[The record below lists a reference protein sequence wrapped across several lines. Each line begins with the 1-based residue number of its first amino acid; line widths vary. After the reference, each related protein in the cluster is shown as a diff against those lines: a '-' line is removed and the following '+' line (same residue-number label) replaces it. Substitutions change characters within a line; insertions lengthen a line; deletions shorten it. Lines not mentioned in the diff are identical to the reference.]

1 MQAPNL
7 KETCRQLG
15 RDAAARGRHIDLAL
29 SIGFTDE
36 HREWIKQGY
45 DQYMAKHSDRR
56 AA

>member
-1 MQAPNL
+1 MKTPDI
-7 KETCRQLG
+7 KETCRKLG
-15 RDAAARGRHIDLAL
+15 REAAARGRHIDLAL

-36 HREWIKQGY
+36 HRAWIRQGY